1 MFGDTI
7 NADVSVVV
15 DKTKLDPGRV
25 SLKMFFE
32 PYEPIE
38 EMGVARREAG
48 NLAEI
53 RYQLRLRCLQR
64 ACITSTLGTIQNPG
78 GSAPRTFRF
87 QPAQVQYT
95 DPGEEQPRLLRT
107 VRFAPIESV
116 TRINAQDVTQVYGF
130 PFRGSF
136 SPLPALSQR
145 ISATTL
151 GLLLLL
157 LAAALLVLPVTLVL
171 RWWRAGAAAT
181 RARARAH
188 AARTRDRARG
198 VVAGEDNG
206 AERRAPS
213 TLSRRSWTWW
223 SRTAWPTGHE
233 SPPGRRRLRRPARR
247 SESSRS

>member
-15 DKTKLDPGRV
+15 DKTKLDPARV
-25 SLKMFFE
+25 SLKTFFE

-95 DPGEEQPRLLRT
+95 DPGAEQPRLLRT

-136 SPLPALSQR
+136 TPLPALSQR

-151 GLLLLL
+151 GLLLL
-157 LAAALLVLPVTLVL
+157 AACGGL
-171 RWWRAGAAAT
+171 
-181 RARARAH
+181 ARAACGP
-188 AARTRDRARG
+188 AAPL
-198 VVAGEDNG
+198 VA
-206 AERRAPS
+206 
-213 TLSRRSWTWW
+213 
-223 SRTAWPTGHE
+223 
-233 SPPGRRRLRRPARR
+233 
-247 SESSRS
+247 